1 MYAINQYRAEVV
13 KAYDKAFAR
22 EEKAAIEAEEKAARA
37 AEAAAKTETKKPTGL
52 PLPPLSA
59 PIPTMSM
66 VETGGSTIGETTLG
80 GEPKGTSG
88 LLQGEVNVG
97 GKPVKKS
104 FIGIGVGV
112 LAAATI
118 GYFVL
123 RRK

>member
-1 MYAINQYRAEVV
+1 
-13 KAYDKAFAR
+13 
-22 EEKAAIEAEEKAARA
+22 
-37 AEAAAKTETKKPTGL
+37 
-52 PLPPLSA
+52 
-59 PIPTMSM
+59 M